1 MICNIDIMAIELKPI
16 NQNELHADDF
26 RQLLR
31 KFEDF
36 GYIKYELGKKKPDD
50 YSPGL
55 LKYVK

>member
-1 MICNIDIMAIELKPI
+1 MAIELKPI